1 MFNREQEGSARWSVA
16 HDATVV
22 SFEQVGTTVMDP
34 WRAVINVASE
44 NYDGLKKSLCWI
56 TLFASSGVD
65 IPVTTFLQLSA
76 MLRDFKASFEDH
88 TALAEAALA
97 ATWLKSMGRQDLQRM
112 IADFHDR
119 NAAHIIENVTDDGE
133 QKV

>member
-1 MFNREQEGSARWSVA
+1 MRWTIT
-16 HDATVV
+16 HDTTIA
-22 SFEQVGTTVMDP
+22 SFEQVGATFLDP

-44 NYDGLKKSLCWI
+44 NYEGLKKSLGWI

-65 IPVTTFLQLSA
+65 IPVNTFLQLSA

-88 TALAEAALA
+88 LSLAKAALA

-119 NAAHIIENVTDDGE
+119 NASYIIDHATTTGDFEM
-133 QKV
+133 